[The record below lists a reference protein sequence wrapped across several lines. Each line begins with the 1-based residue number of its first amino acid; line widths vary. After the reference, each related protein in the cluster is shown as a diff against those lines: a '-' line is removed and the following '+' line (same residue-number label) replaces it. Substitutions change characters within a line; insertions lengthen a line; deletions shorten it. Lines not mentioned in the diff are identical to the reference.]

1 MCKLL
6 SDFASLENFE
16 KILGYLLDS
25 IKTKIREYELEPDYC
40 KLSLLQNYLIFFMIL
55 TLNLKKYPLF
65 IKTVFT
71 GKTKFF
77 HSLVKAIFKL
87 KNRNKNKLLGILS
100 NIFMEEYKTIYF
112 REGEESDQQL
122 VDLFIDEQTKFSSKY
137 LDSTASYNANT
148 YKKMF
153 QILLDFD
160 ISYSNFFDYNTNGI
174 KSEERPAYKLCIS
187 QSLIRV
193 AFSKE
198 KTKYYTETEYYE
210 YELLKKV
217 IDKDMKETVEKFGD
231 EYKTL
236 FRKEDLCD
244 DFIKYMFFIFG
255 NTMMIESFVK
265 PLKNMLDKIGI
276 TEQLINKKNKN
287 AMNRDISIE
296 EFDELMSEL
305 IQNLDKT
312 IPLVLKILLKIL
324 HESVNKYFT
333 IEKDNYGP
341 LYTSLFFNFII
352 SPRIQAIY
360 SINPMNCTF
369 IRSLNRLLRNC
380 CFNFKFA
387 ENDKLN
393 IFNDVLSKNHLLIKN
408 FIKEHIISIV
418 IDNNVKNSLKDLF
431 TEKYLI
437 YPKFLFYWDSRLLCS
452 TFTGGVDKI
461 IDFEELKEIRKRG
474 SWSVKNSANNKF
486 NNINK

>member
-6 SDFASLENFE
+6 SQYASKENFE
-16 KILGYLLDS
+16 KILNYLLES
-25 IKTKIREYELEPDYC
+25 IKPKIKEYELEPDYC
-40 KLSLLQNYLIFFMIL
+40 NLSLLQNYLIFFMVL

-77 HSLVKAIFKL
+77 RSLVKEIFKL
-87 KNRNKNKLLGILS
+87 KNPNKKKLLGILS

-112 REGEESDQQL
+112 REGNEYDQQL
-122 VDLFIDEQTKFSSKY
+122 VDLFINEQTKFSSKY
-137 LDSTASYNANT
+137 LDSSISYDSNT

-160 ISYSNFFDYNTNGI
+160 ISYNNFFDYNNNDI
-174 KSEERPAYKLCIS
+174 KDEERPAYKLCIS

-198 KTKYYTETEYYE
+198 KSKYYNETEFYE
-210 YELLKKV
+210 YELLKKI
-217 IDKDMKETVEKFGD
+217 IDKDMKETVKKFGD

-255 NTMMIESFVK
+255 NTMMVESFVK

-287 AMNRDISIE
+287 AMNRDISIT

-305 IQNLDKT
+305 IQNLIKT

-324 HESVNKYFT
+324 HESVNIYFT

-369 IRSLNRLLRNC
+369 IWSLNRLLRNC
-380 CFNFKFA
+380 CFNFKFG
-387 ENDKLN
+387 ENDKLS
-393 IFNDVLSKNHLLIKN
+393 IFNEVLSKNHLLIKN
-408 FIKEHIISIV
+408 FIKEHIISII

-431 TEKYLI
+431 TERYLI

-452 TFTGGVDKI
+452 TFIGGVDKI
-461 IDFEELKEIRKRG
+461 IDFKELKEGRKKG
-474 SWSVKNSANNKF
+474 SWSVEKEF
-486 NNINK
+486 I

>member
-6 SDFASLENFE
+6 SQYASKENFE
-16 KILGYLLDS
+16 KILNYLLES
-25 IKTKIREYELEPDYC
+25 IKPKIKEYELEPDYC
-40 KLSLLQNYLIFFMIL
+40 NLSLLQNYLIFFMVL

-77 HSLVKAIFKL
+77 RSLVKEIFKL
-87 KNRNKNKLLGILS
+87 KNPNKKKLLGILS

-112 REGEESDQQL
+112 REGNEYDQQL
-122 VDLFIDEQTKFSSKY
+122 VDLFINEQTKFSSKY
-137 LDSTASYNANT
+137 LDSSISYDSNT

-160 ISYSNFFDYNTNGI
+160 ISYNNFFDYNNNDI
-174 KSEERPAYKLCIS
+174 KDEERPAYKLCIS

-198 KTKYYTETEYYE
+198 KSKYYNETEFYE
-210 YELLKKV
+210 YELLKKI
-217 IDKDMKETVEKFGD
+217 IDKDMKETVKKFGD

-255 NTMMIESFVK
+255 NTMMVESFVK

-287 AMNRDISIE
+287 AMNRDITIT

-305 IQNLDKT
+305 IQNLIKT

-324 HESVNKYFT
+324 HESVNIYFT

-369 IRSLNRLLRNC
+369 IWSLNRLLRNC
-380 CFNFKFA
+380 CFNFKFG
-387 ENDKLN
+387 ENDKLS
-393 IFNDVLSKNHLLIKN
+393 IFNEVLSKNHLLIKN
-408 FIKEHIISIV
+408 FIKEHIISII

-461 IDFEELKEIRKRG
+461 IDFKELKEGRKKG
-474 SWSVKNSANNKF
+474 SWSVEKEF
-486 NNINK
+486 I